1 MTDDDFTSIS
11 ILNYALLSS
20 SDTRPVFIRQL
31 QHALINVG
39 FLYLENTPDPD
50 DALFDE
56 VIAYLPRIFALPQER
71 KDALRMVNSPHFLGY
86 SRLGVERTR
95 GAADQREQFD
105 FATPFE
111 NGEWAP
117 GFGQPEYVRLW
128 GPSQVGV
135 IVIVLALVF
144 GFCFFGNEME
154 WSSSSSTC
162 TSPVPSVHVDVGTVC
177 DPSAIF
183 FFASIMVDLDQ
194 PLMIIIIRG
203 GGGTGVSFIDDDL
216 IED

>member
-1 MTDDDFTSIS
+1 MMTSESTVTDDFTSIP

-20 SDTRPVFIRQL
+20 PDARPVFIQQL

-39 FLYLENTPDPD
+39 FLYLENTDTVVP

-71 KDALRMVNSPHFLGY
+71 KDAMRMANSPFFLGY

-111 NGEWAP
+111 NEWVP
-117 GFGQPEYVRLW
+117 GLGQPEYVRLW

-135 IVIVLALVF
+135 FFRGVF
-144 GFCFFGNEME
+144 LLLCFFEMK
-154 WSSSSSTC
+154 WSFFFRRLSC
-162 TSPVPSVHVDVGTVC
+162 TLGTGTFTTSVPVC

-183 FFASIMVDLDQ
+183 FDKL
-194 PLMIIIIRG
+194 
-203 GGGTGVSFIDDDL
+203 
-216 IED
+216 